1 MTETLENIN
10 NTGRSK
16 GPLHILV
23 VDDDSINLYLI
34 KTLLLRLGHKVDTV
48 KDGLAAVESFVNK
61 VYDVILMDVMMP
73 VMDGV
78 TATMEIRKIEV
89 VRKTDPGSVVKIIA
103 ITANTF
109 EEDRATF
116 FAAGMNYYMS
126 KPLQIEELQRLLY
139 C

>member
-1 MTETLENIN
+1 MTETIENSIN
-10 NTGRSK
+10 PERSK
-16 GPLHILV
+16 GPLNILV

-34 KTLLLRLGHKVDTV
+34 KTLLLRLGHKVDTAR
-48 KDGLAAVESFVNK
+48 DGLAAVELFMIK
-61 VYDVILMDVMMP
+61 AYDVILMDVMMP

-89 VRKTDPGSVVKIIA
+89 ERKTEHNRFVKIIA

-116 FAAGMNYYMS
+116 FTAGMNYYMS
-126 KPLQIEELQRLLY
+126 KPLQIEELQRLLF

>member
-1 MTETLENIN
+1 MTEALENSVN
-10 NTGRSK
+10 AGKSREA
-16 GPLHILV
+16 LDILV

-34 KTLLLRLGHKVDTV
+34 KTLLLRLGHKVDTAR
-48 KDGLAAVESFVNK
+48 DGSAAVESFIAK

-89 VRKTDPGSVVKIIA
+89 GRKTDPDRFVKIIA

-109 EEDRATF
+109 EEDRASF
-116 FAAGMNYYMS
+116 FTAGMNYYMS
-126 KPLQIEELQRLLY
+126 KPLQVDELQRLLY